1 MLFIST
7 LHCHHVNQLPFE
19 SHQDCG
25 SSSILKE
32 FAIKCGYHGNAVSRK
47 TWKMSCTSTPQGHY
61 VHYILLNHMK
71 MVEVIPST
79 RFWQKKWLPWQR
91 IIWQMQKAC
100 LAHLYFRM
108 VMCANFHLNWTKNVE
123 VVPPTR
129 FCNGLLTRSL
139 REPGEPC
146 TKSMEVSESRM
157 ERVKPTTQLTDRTL
171 TPIQGGPERTE
182 RSIQSIFRTLL

>member
-7 LHCHHVNQLPFE
+7 LHCHHVNLLPFE

-32 FAIKCGYHGNAVSRK
+32 FAIKCGYHGNAVSK
-47 TWKMSCTSTPQGHY
+47 KLEKCLAHLHLKVIMCKIFY
-61 VHYILLNHMK
+61 LNHMK
-71 MVEVIPST
+71 TVEVVPLT

-129 FCNGLLTRSL
+129 FCNGLLTHSL

-146 TKSMEVSESRM
+146 TKSMEV
-157 ERVKPTTQLTDRTL
+157 
-171 TPIQGGPERTE
+171 
-182 RSIQSIFRTLL
+182 